1 MTCALDR
8 KNNGTMHGSIHG
20 CNTVIVT
27 IYNYHDDDDSLLTGM
42 DVQPW
47 IQDQRRMEAM
57 ASGRPGISL

>member
-1 MTCALDR
+1 
-8 KNNGTMHGSIHG
+8 MHGSIHG

-27 IYNYHDDDDSLLTGM
+27 ILYNNYYDDDDSLLTGM
-42 DVQPW
+42 DIQPW